1 MRLWAVLILSLA
13 AVGGVLALT
22 PGAALAA
29 DCAQG
34 SSDER
39 IACLTQAMT
48 ALEAKVDGLA
58 QEVGAKA
65 NMTDVLKWNDR
76 VALRNEDMRL
86 FPRCLDN
93 PGPNSPD
100 VSAIYATSCAKTP
113 AQTWMIAKPYGKG
126 Q

>member
-1 MRLWAVLILSLA
+1 MTHRIVRISLLGIAVLMLGGWTA
-13 AVGGVLALT
+13 AENAPL
-22 PGAALAA
+22 P
-29 DCAQG
+29 DCSTVPETEQV
-34 SSDER
+34 
-39 IACLTQAMT
+39 ACLTKTIGRLQEKMT
-48 ALEAKVDGLA
+48 ELEK
-58 QEVGAKA
+58 E
-65 NMTDVLKWNDR
+65 TLKWNDR
-76 VALRNEDMRL
+76 IALRNEDMRL